1 MKYKIHQKN
10 CIVTGLY
17 KLTNEI
23 PRIHSIMHA
32 KHSGRLTAM
41 HSGRLTAEHSGRR
54 NGSKILLS
62 EPNRS
67 FSSDVTA
74 AILVYQNNE
83 MAAILVYG
91 TGISSFLFKYFVLFH
106 HPTGATDHVSENDLY
121 ELELLTCSLAS
132 GSLAASAIIPPKN
145 FLYRLSIYIIGHFCN
160 HQEMTL
166 INIFKD

>member
-23 PRIHSIMHA
+23 PRIHSVMNA

-62 EPNRS
+62 EPN
-67 FSSDVTA
+67 T
-74 AILVYQNNE
+74 N
-83 MAAILVYG
+83 
-91 TGISSFLFKYFVLFH
+91 
-106 HPTGATDHVSENDLY
+106 
-121 ELELLTCSLAS
+121 
-132 GSLAASAIIPPKN
+132 
-145 FLYRLSIYIIGHFCN
+145 
-160 HQEMTL
+160 
-166 INIFKD
+166 